1 MTDADG
7 ADLFAYLR
15 AQPPVRQENR
25 RHALDFPYN
34 LRFALDLWQALF
46 FAPATFA
53 PESGRDAV
61 WNRGAYL
68 VRHVA
73 HCGERSEGHTS
84 ELQSLMRISYAV
96 FCLKKKITRHN
107 ENSYQHR

>member
-1 MTDADG
+1 MTDADV
-7 ADLFAYLR
+7 ADLFAYLL

-53 PESGRDAV
+53 PEPGRDAA

-73 HCGERSEGHTS
+73 HCGECHSPRGWLGAVDQEQALAGNPRSEEHTS
-84 ELQSLMRISYAV
+84 ELQSLMR
-96 FCLKKKITRHN
+96 T
-107 ENSYQHR
+107 

>member
-1 MTDADG
+1 MTDADV
-7 ADLFAYLR
+7 ADLFAYLL

-25 RHALDFPYN
+25 RPALDFPYN

-61 WNRGAYL
+61 WNRRAYL
-68 VRHVA
+68 VPHFA
-73 HCGERSEGHTS
+73 DCGQCHTPRGGPGAAD
-84 ELQSLMRISYAV
+84 QDRARAG
-96 FCLKKKITRHN
+96 TTPG
-107 ENSYQHR
+107 